1 MLKILAIILVAY
13 GSLLSAW
20 LLIFLNLILIT
31 ASPGRASVCGIVP
44 PWGKNQP
51 KRTGYS
57 RQLDEHGSSRMLEI
71 VKAVHAVIHIVEKV
85 LEQLERAA

>member
-1 MLKILAIILVAY
+1 MCAV
-13 GSLLSAW
+13 SA
-20 LLIFLNLILIT
+20 
-31 ASPGRASVCGIVP
+31 ASFP
-44 PWGKNQP
+44 PWGKNRP

-85 LEQLERAA
+85 LEQLEQAV